1 MADQKITDF
10 SADGSPAVADL
21 VVTAKSPF
29 GAGSNRKVTL
39 ANMKALMLATPT
51 ITGHATIEG
60 VTAAGVL
67 SLTGDI
73 GTTGTRITKG
83 WFADLAATAATLGAA
98 STDTI
103 TCTGRMVLRTL
114 GSDPQ
119 DATPASRPAGTVA
132 EMAYYSG
139 KMYFC
144 TNASTPTWELITSV

>member
-1 MADQKITDF
+1 MGLLETGYIAFKNTSHHATTG
-10 SADGSPAVADL
+10 SADFEVW
-21 VVTAKSPF
+21 
-29 GAGSNRKVTL
+29 L
-39 ANMKALMLATPT
+39 ANGAAAAKVF
-51 ITGHATIEG
+51 G

-73 GTTGTRITKG
+73 GATGARITKG

-119 DATPASRPAGTVA
+119 DATPGNRPAGTVA
-132 EMAYYSG
+132 EMAYYNG

-144 TNASTPTWELITSV
+144 TNASTPTWELITSA